1 MITRQRVFFI
11 IFSIAVLSG
20 CVQTPPPNNTPMP
33 TSTPMQTPK
42 LTETVLPT
50 VTQTEIINVTTNF
63 SSTKISLLNYSLNYS
78 TLNNEDICLPF
89 EASPTD
95 PGIVIKGTLK
105 NEEDR
110 DYWVILSASAYDTKD
125 NLVGRSTDS
134 GTVCGYIDLYVESNK
149 TENFELHLKYN
160 NTISRIKIFGGING
174 YISQTRIR

>member
-1 MITRQRVFFI
+1 MTTRQRVFFI

-50 VTQTEIINVTTNF
+50 VIQTEIINLTTNA
-63 SSTKISLLNYSLNYS
+63 STKISLLNYSLNYS
-78 TLNNEDICLPF
+78 TLNNEDICIPYYD
-89 EASPTD
+89 ASPTD

-134 GTVCGYIDLYVESNK
+134 GGPVCGYIDLYVESNK

-160 NTISRIKIFGGING
+160 NTISRIKIFGGISG
-174 YISQTRIR
+174 YTYQ